1 LPEDLHQRA
10 PRRLRARRPAAAEIG
25 DCRARF
31 PDPESP
37 ICLAD
42 VAPST
47 RQSGK
52 HEIVTFRWAVNRQ
65 LRDAV
70 CDFAADCRMT
80 NPWAT
85 HLYNRAI
92 ARGKDHPHAVPIVA
106 RAWLYVIW
114 HWGQDHNPSDPARHG
129 ALQRLLTQDQPAA
142 A

>member
-31 PDPESP
+31 PDPEPP